1 MTESNEI
8 ALIQSAIGMRDEL
21 ERRSVEIDKQG
32 YLPQDL
38 ACQLSALGFYR
49 LIVPESLGGLG
60 VSPETFC
67 KICEHLGSANGSAA
81 WCVFIGTTSQY
92 LFGALQSNQLEKM
105 LKDPDVITS
114 GVFADSGTAL
124 RETRA
129 GADGYRING
138 HWRWGSGCRTA
149 ALSLIHI

>member
-38 ACQLSALGFYR
+38 ARQLSALGFYR

-81 WCVFIGTTSQY
+81 NY
-92 LFGALQSNQLEKM
+92 
-105 LKDPDVITS
+105 
-114 GVFADSGTAL
+114 
-124 RETRA
+124 
-129 GADGYRING
+129 
-138 HWRWGSGCRTA
+138 
-149 ALSLIHI
+149 